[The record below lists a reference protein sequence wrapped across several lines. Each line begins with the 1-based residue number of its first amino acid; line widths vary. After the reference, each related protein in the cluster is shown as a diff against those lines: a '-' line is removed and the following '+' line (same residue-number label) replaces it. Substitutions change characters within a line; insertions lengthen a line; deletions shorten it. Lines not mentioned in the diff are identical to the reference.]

1 LYTDVEL
8 SFTREVMTYN
18 FPVTI
23 TQPYN
28 DVSVN
33 IVPGNSAIPGFINSN
48 YILYTNEGTELINS
62 GTISYTSSPN
72 FEITNISTPG
82 AVINP
87 AGFDIVFY
95 NLRPFET
102 RVIEVS
108 TQVPVIPNVALGDE
122 FITTVNITCDNDN
135 NANNNS
141 AQNTQQIVGSY
152 DPNDITESRG
162 REIEINTFNDAD
174 YLYYTIRFQNTGTAP
189 AYTVR
194 VENLLG
200 SQFDYST
207 LQMLHASHIYT
218 LDREDNHLSWK
229 FNNILLTAEEDNEP
243 ASHGY
248 IYFRVKPLPGYQ
260 VGDIIPNSADIY
272 FDFNPAIVTNT
283 FETEFVDA
291 ALSIKEVTDNSFKL
305 YPNPAKTLVNIT
317 ASTNVGIIA
326 TVKIY
331 DLTGKTIYTSKANAA
346 SLAIDSSAFAS
357 GNYFVEVVSSAN
369 AKTVK
374 KLLIE

>member
-1 LYTDVEL
+1 
-8 SFTREVMTYN
+8 MTYN

>member
-1 LYTDVEL
+1 MYTDVEL